1 MIGLEGIQCL
11 ITRPLAESGGNTY
24 SYEWSGGNP
33 LSNYPEQK
41 VGGGGRSLSV
51 MNFTVMFVPKTQD
64 STLIDMLQKTENDLK
79 VMTGWSTKLTEKP
92 GVPLLSLLIKAFPV
106 EDGCAR
112 GKDCKLCDCKGGRCM
127 AKGVVYQATY
137 KSCPK
142 ALTEGEDKGF
152 SYIGETSRQ
161 VGTRVGEHID
171 NMKNWKKEPYPQ
183 PLDNITWSGII
194 STGV

>member
-79 VMTGWSTKLTEKP
+79 VMTGWGTKLTEKP
-92 GVPLLSLLIKAFPV
+92 SVPLLSLLIKAFPV

-127 AKGVVYQATY
+127 AKGLAIRPPISHV
-137 KSCPK
+137 PK
-142 ALTEGEDKGF
+142 
-152 SYIGETSRQ
+152 
-161 VGTRVGEHID
+161 
-171 NMKNWKKEPYPQ
+171 P
-183 PLDNITWSGII
+183 
-194 STGV
+194 

>member
-1 MIGLEGIQCL
+1 MIGLEGIHCL

-106 EDGCAR
+106 EDPP
-112 GKDCKLCDCKGGRCM
+112 
-127 AKGVVYQATY
+127 QAW
-137 KSCPK
+137 KVLQKHSRMIFGIHNFLK
-142 ALTEGEDKGF
+142 N
-152 SYIGETSRQ
+152 IG
-161 VGTRVGEHID
+161 
-171 NMKNWKKEPYPQ
+171 
-183 PLDNITWSGII
+183 L
-194 STGV
+194 